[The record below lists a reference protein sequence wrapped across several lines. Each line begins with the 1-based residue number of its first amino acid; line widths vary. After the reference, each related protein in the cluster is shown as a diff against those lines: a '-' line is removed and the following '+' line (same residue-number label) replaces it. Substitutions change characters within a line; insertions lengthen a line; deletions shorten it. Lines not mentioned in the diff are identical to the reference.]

1 MKLKFDR
8 ILIATTN
15 EGKVREITQILSQ
28 VFRNTKFISL
38 SELDKVKEP
47 EETGKTF
54 LENALVKARYYYS
67 IFRIPLVAE
76 DSGLEVEALNG
87 EPGIYSSTYA
97 GPNSTQK
104 QLIEK
109 LLSKMRG
116 VTNRNAKFV
125 STVVFMYE
133 KDKYIF
139 AEGRVKGRIA
149 EEPRGTHGFGYDPI
163 FIPEGY
169 DKTFAELGDEI
180 KNRISHRRNALL
192 ELTIRIRETF
202 SY

>member
-15 EGKVREITQILSQ
+15 EGKVREIKQILSQ
-28 VFRNTKFISL
+28 VFSETKFISL
-38 SELDKVKEP
+38 SELTKVKEP
-47 EETGKTF
+47 EENGKTF
-54 LENALVKARYYYS
+54 LENALKKARYYYS
-67 IFRIPLVAE
+67 IFGIPLIAE

-87 EPGIYSSTYA
+87 EPGIHSSNYA

-109 LLSKMRG
+109 LLSKMKG
-116 VTNRNAKFV
+116 KENRNARFV
-125 STVVFMYE
+125 SVVVFMYE

-149 EEPRGTHGFGYDPI
+149 EEPRGKGGFGYDPI

-180 KNRISHRRNALL
+180 KNKISHRRNALV
-192 ELTIRIRETF
+192 EIAIRIKETLL
-202 SY
+202 